1 MNGYMGSSITAV
13 GFVYRSLTVYAG
25 VAFHRLHTYIQFL
38 HQLFILHTSY
48 SFSDKVANEETISV
62 GSKGSGGTKLSR
74 REQLR
79 SELDDLIASECVFC
93 GDIMVKSIDKPFI
106 ADEDFDRVLA
116 EWL

>member
-1 MNGYMGSSITAV
+1 M
-13 GFVYRSLTVYAG
+13 
-25 VAFHRLHTYIQFL
+25 LHSAYL
-38 HQLFILHTSY
+38 SY

>member
-1 MNGYMGSSITAV
+1 MVVLKGNIQTSLHFHKTIKTA
-13 GFVYRSLTVYAG
+13 
-25 VAFHRLHTYIQFL
+25 QFL
-38 HQLFILHTSY
+38 RQLLQSAYLSY